1 MPLNDSFRPRQ
12 TRPNITKLSAIP
24 SAEDLAFAKTKAR
37 PGNPV
42 AMSWPFDNEKRVLF
56 VIPSMSQETSW
67 ILRTEED
74 FDAPM
79 LWRYQTNDVEII
91 HTMLVGEVQVE
102 GTSIPEEL
110 RPTKE
115 LDLDSLKPTAS
126 ATQVMDQ
133 TPPSADDFLPGKV
146 FEERYEIVSLIGSGG
161 MGAVYK
167 ARQISVD
174 RFVALKVLHPDLVAD
189 PISKKRFEHEAKAA
203 STLMHPN
210 LIVVHD
216 FGFSKK
222 GQPFIV
228 MDYLEGPTLHD
239 LIEKE
244 GPLDLNRL
252 IRVFIQCCRALSHA
266 HRKNVIHRDVKPCN
280 IVLSLENSTDPEF
293 VKVLDFGIAKVLD
306 KDSPRSRDQ
315 NLTNTGNIVGSPF
328 FMSPEQCCGL
338 PVDARSDI
346 YSLGCVLYAAVTA
359 CAPFIGEDH
368 LRTMYKHLY
377 EMAPPFSVIRPD
389 LTNIP
394 PELERIVF
402 KAIEKDPLARY
413 QSADELEEDLE
424 RLKIALKKAGEITA
438 TADVPPTEPAKLAA
452 DLLIRTK
459 IVTAQQV
466 QDASK
471 IQVGLGGEIT
481 AILVAQGKLE
491 YALADAANKCRTLI
505 LEGNLSFDHGLQ
517 MLQYCQ
523 NKNVSFEQAVQELGW
538 DWIELPIT

>member
-1 MPLNDSFRPRQ
+1 
-12 TRPNITKLSAIP
+12 
-24 SAEDLAFAKTKAR
+24 
-37 PGNPV
+37 
-42 AMSWPFDNEKRVLF
+42 MSWPFGNEKRVLF
-56 VIPSMSQETSW
+56 IVPSMGQETSW
-67 ILRTEED
+67 ILRTEEE
-74 FDAPM
+74 FDAPA
-79 LWRYQTNDVEII
+79 LWRYATNDPEII

-115 LDLDSLKPTAS
+115 LDLSALKVPAQ
-126 ATQVMDQ
+126 ATELLDL
-133 TPPSADDFLPGKV
+133 TPPSADDFLPGMV

-189 PISKKRFEHEAKAA
+189 PISKRRFEHEAKAA

-239 LIEKE
+239 FIEE
-244 GPLDLNRL
+244 NGPLDLNHL

-266 HRKNVIHRDVKPCN
+266 HRKNVIHRDIKPCN
-280 IVLSLENSTDPEF
+280 IVLSLGDSTDPEF

-306 KDSPRSRDQ
+306 KDSTRKFDQ

-346 YSLGCVLYAAVTA
+346 YSLGCVLYAAATA

-377 EMAPPFSVIRPD
+377 EMAPPFAVMRPD
-389 LTNIP
+389 LTIP
-394 PELERIVF
+394 AELERIVF
-402 KAIEKDPLARY
+402 KAIQKDPVDRY

-424 RLKIALKKAGEITA
+424 RLKMVLKKAGDIIA
-438 TADVPPTEPAKLAA
+438 TGDVPPAEPAKLAA
-452 DLLIRTK
+452 DLLLRTK
-459 IVTAQQV
+459 IVTAEQV
-466 QDASK
+466 QEASK
-471 IQVGLGGEIT
+471 LQVGLGGEIT

-491 YALADAANKCRTLI
+491 YGLAHAANKCRALI
-505 LEGNLSFDHGLQ
+505 LEGNLSFEHGLQ
-517 MLQYCQ
+517 MVQYCQ
-523 NKNVSFEQAVQELGW
+523 ETKLTFEEAIKELGW
-538 DWIELPIT
+538 DWIELPTT

>member
-1 MPLNDSFRPRQ
+1 VPLNDSFRPRQ

-24 SAEDLAFAKTKAR
+24 SAEDLAFAQTKAR
-37 PGNPV
+37 PGNPI
-42 AMSWPFDNEKRVLF
+42 AMSWPFGNEKRVLF
-56 VIPSMSQETSW
+56 IIPSMGQETGW
-67 ILRTEED
+67 ILRTEEE

-79 LWRYQTNDVEII
+79 LWRYATNDAEII
-91 HTMLVGEVQVE
+91 HTMLVGELQVE

-110 RPTKE
+110 RPTRE
-115 LDLDSLKPTAS
+115 LELNTLKVPAHPPQIDL
-126 ATQVMDQ
+126 
-133 TPPSADDFLPGKV
+133 TPPSADDFLPGTV
-146 FEERYEIVSLIGSGG
+146 FEERYEIISLIGSGG

-174 RFVALKVLHPDLVAD
+174 RFVALKVLHPDLVTD

-239 LIEKE
+239 LIEAT

-280 IVLSLENSTDPEF
+280 IVLSLGDSSDPEF
-293 VKVLDFGIAKVLD
+293 VKVLDFGIAKVLA
-306 KDSPRSRDQ
+306 KDSGKSDQ

-338 PVDARSDI
+338 AVDARSDI
-346 YSLGCVLYAAVTA
+346 YSLGCVLYAAATA

-377 EMAPPFSVIRPD
+377 EVAPSFAVMRPD
-389 LTNIP
+389 LTIP
-394 PELERIVF
+394 AELERIVF
-402 KAIEKDPLARY
+402 KAIEKDPNARY
-413 QSADELEEDLE
+413 QSADELEDALE
-424 RLKIALKKAGEITA
+424 RLKMALKKAGQIVA
-438 TADVPPTEPAKLAA
+438 TGDIPPAEPAKLAA
-452 DLLIRTK
+452 DLLLRTK
-459 IVTAQQV
+459 IVTIEQMQE
-466 QDASK
+466 ASK
-471 IQVGLGGEIT
+471 IQAGLGGEIT
-481 AILVAQGKLE
+481 SILVAQGKLD
-491 YALADAANKCRTLI
+491 YTLADAANKCRALI
-505 LEGNLSFDHGLQ
+505 LEGNLSYDHGLQ
-517 MLQYCQ
+517 MLEYCE
-523 NKNVSFEQAVQELGW
+523 KTHMPFEQAVKELGW
-538 DWIELPIT
+538 DWIELPTT